1 MIGDLKEKV
10 DSSQQMIEQ
19 KEVQIMQLIKDKEY
33 LQNELGLTQKQVQ
46 TYIQQDELSHQIIR
60 EKEEELYLI
69 KADLNE
75 NIQIRE
81 QLQFQV
87 EQLKD

>member
-1 MIGDLKEKV
+1 
-10 DSSQQMIEQ
+10 
-19 KEVQIMQLIKDKEY
+19 MQLIKDKEY